1 MSARRLFVV
10 RRRRLAKTLRLL
22 CAGLLAAVSAASFPA
37 CLLLE
42 EAPSRVLAVSVTDE
56 DGRPLA
62 GRAVEIDGLAA
73 TTTARDGVAR
83 VALSSAG
90 PPRVR
95 VGVSCPAGSRELPP
109 RHVPRLME
117 GGTARLELSFRCR
130 PSLRELAVVVRAPGG
145 EGLWLRADGE
155 PIGRVAADGTLHAKV
170 VRPPDSEV
178 RLLLD
183 TGDLPLS
190 PPNPVRELRVAD
202 RDELVIFDQ
211 ALTSAKPRVVDARRT
226 SSAVQPALARPRA
239 RFHAEATPLP

>member
-1 MSARRLFVV
+1 
-10 RRRRLAKTLRLL
+10 
-22 CAGLLAAVSAASFPA
+22 
-37 CLLLE
+37 
-42 EAPSRVLAVSVTDE
+42 VLAVTVMDE

-62 GRAVEIDGLAA
+62 GRAVEIDGLVA

-83 VALSSAG
+83 VAVSTAG

-109 RHVPRLME
+109 RHVPRLIE
-117 GGTARLELSFRCR
+117 GGTARLELSFRCQ
-130 PSLRELAVVVRAPGG
+130 PSLRALVVVVRAPGG

-155 PIGRVAADGTLHAKV
+155 PLGRVAADGTLHAKV
-170 VRPPDSEV
+170 VRAPDSEV

-211 ALTSAKPRVVDARRT
+211 ALTSAKLRVVDPRRT
-226 SSAVQPALARPRA
+226 SSASPSHARPRA
-239 RFHAEATPLP
+239 RVDADTTPLP